1 MTDFTLAVNLCFV
14 RKRWTQPAD
23 WARLVRDELG
33 LDRVE
38 FCSDLLDPLLVS
50 EPARTRLAHETR
62 DAFAAAGV
70 AINDYYTGV
79 ITHCLNL
86 LSHPDEAV
94 RADGMRWCTGA
105 VDLALEL
112 GTRMVGGHFDTIPVP
127 DWSDPARNAA
137 AVDRLIASMQA
148 FARYGAERGLEALLW
163 EQMYTPNEV
172 PHTLDEAR
180 VLHERVNDGAALP
193 VHLTLDVGHACN
205 LHYPH
210 AEADLDPY
218 AWLEAF
224 AHVSPVIHLQQT
236 DGRAS
241 HHWPFTDEYNARGII
256 VPERVLEAIE
266 RSGSAANTL
275 TFEIFHSLGQTEET
289 VLDDH
294 KRSVEH
300 WRRALDRW

>member
-14 RKRWTQPAD
+14 RKRWTDPAD
-23 WARLVRDELG
+23 WARLVRVELG
-33 LDRVE
+33 LERAE

-62 DAFAAAGV
+62 DAFAEAGV
-70 AINDYYTGV
+70 TINDYYTGV

-86 LSHPDEAV
+86 LSHPEEAL
-94 RADGMRWCTGA
+94 RADAMRWCMGA

-112 GTRMVGGHFDTIPVP
+112 GTRIVGGHFDTIPVA
-127 DWSDPARNAA
+127 DWSNPPRNAA
-137 AVDRLIASMQA
+137 AVDRLIDSMQA
-148 FARYGAERGLEALLW
+148 FARYGAARGLEALLW

-172 PHTLDEAR
+172 PHTLEEAR
-180 VLHERVNDGAALP
+180 TLHARVNAGAAIP

-205 LHYPH
+205 LHYSH
-210 AEADLDPY
+210 DEHDLDPY

-224 AHVSPVIHLQQT
+224 ADVSPVIHLQQT

-241 HHWPFTDEYNARGII
+241 HHWPFTEACNARGII
-256 VPERVLEAIE
+256 VAERVLEAIE
-266 RSGSAANTL
+266 RSGSAANVL
-275 TFEIFHSLGQTEET
+275 TFEIFHSLGQTEQT

-294 KRSVEH
+294 KRSVEY